1 MLETIKKW
9 IRMVKEKMLK
19 KESVRQASGL
29 NAAVSDEMAEAIRL
43 WGQMYENNPPWKSET
58 VSTANLPAAI
68 AGEVARLVTLEL
80 KSAITGSARADF
92 LNAAYQPLLRD
103 IRRQS
108 EYACAKGGLV
118 FKPYVSDGRLA
129 VDCIQADCFY
139 PVSFDSAGN
148 ITGAVFLAQVERDDK
163 YYTRLETHLLTGDGY
178 VIRNQAYKSASMD
191 DLGEEIPLTEVEEWA
206 DFMPE
211 VAVKGVSAPL
221 FSYFKI
227 PFANSIDPQSPLGV
241 SVYARAADLICEADR
256 QYSRILWEYEGAELA
271 VDADMTLFK
280 RDENGELVLPQGK
293 ERLFRALDLDDSDS
307 KYNVFS
313 PQIRDGSLFNGLNR
327 LFQRIEFACG
337 LAYGTLS
344 DPQTVERTAEEIKS
358 SKQRSYA
365 TVADIQKSLRD
376 ALTALAGA
384 MDVWC
389 TLGRLAPQGEY
400 DISFE
405 FDDSIVADRRAEFA
419 EKQQLVAAGI
429 MQPWE
434 FRMWYFGEPEGQAK
448 AMCGVEAEEA
458 AGEPQGKEQK
468 TETKGK
474 NDAK

>member
-1 MLETIKKW
+1 MLETIKNW
-9 IRMVKEKMLK
+9 IRMVKKKMLK

-43 WGQMYENNPPWKSET
+43 WGQMYENNPPWRSET

-80 KSAITGSARADF
+80 KSAITGSPRADF

-103 IRRQS
+103 IRRQT

-118 FKPYVSDGRLA
+118 FKPYVSDGNLA

-139 PVSFDSAGN
+139 PAAFDAAGN
-148 ITGAVFLAQVERDDK
+148 ITGAIFLAQMEQDDK
-163 YYTRLETHLLTGDGY
+163 YYTRLETHLLTREGY

-191 DLGEEIPLTEVEEWA
+191 DLGEEVPLTEVEEWA
-206 DFMPE
+206 GFMPE
-211 VAVKGVSAPL
+211 VTVKGISAPL

-241 SVYARAADLICEADR
+241 SVYARAVDLICEADR
-256 QYSRILWEYEGAELA
+256 QYSRILWEYEGSELA
-271 VDADMTLFK
+271 VDADLTLFK
-280 RDENGELVLPQGK
+280 RDEGGNLVLPQGK

-358 SKQRSYA
+358 SRQRSYA

-389 TLGRLAPQGEY
+389 TLGRLAPQGVY

-405 FDDSIVADRRAEFA
+405 FDDSIVADRKTEFA

-434 FRMWYFGEPEGQAK
+434 FRMWYFGESEAKAK
-448 AMCGVEAEEA
+448 AMSDAEPDLPEAED
-458 AGEPQGKEQK
+458 
-468 TETKGK
+468 TT
-474 NDAK
+474 AKMERPEDILQQ